1 MQQLKNLLFQFGL
14 YPSYR
19 CHKYVLATVEIALR
33 NPALLQNANKN
44 LYPLAAARCG
54 CTSAA
59 LARGI
64 RSAVA
69 RAWEMNP
76 ALFREISGRNI
87 SQPPCAEEFLQMLCR
102 YFRDCL
108 LPETQASSCNVSPEA
123 SQKLKT
129 LST

>member
-44 LYPLAAARCG
+44 LYPL
-54 CTSAA
+54 
-59 LARGI
+59 
-64 RSAVA
+64 AVA

-129 LST
+129 PST